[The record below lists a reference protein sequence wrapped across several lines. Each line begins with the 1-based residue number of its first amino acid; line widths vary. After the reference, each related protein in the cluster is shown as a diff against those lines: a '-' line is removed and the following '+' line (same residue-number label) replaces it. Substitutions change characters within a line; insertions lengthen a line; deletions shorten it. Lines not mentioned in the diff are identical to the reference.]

1 MNLKYAFF
9 MIMLANSIL
18 LYGQK
23 KDIKK
28 DSIAVY
34 TKIETYSKRSKF
46 TKTIH
51 NLIFKSTNRDHSKK
65 DDRLQDDYKDY
76 HNKPIRHIFIETL
89 DPFGYSV
96 YDTHKL
102 PKNLLGKIGNSVHI
116 KSYRFVIKNLL
127 LFKEKQPLD
136 TLLIYES
143 KRLMRSQSYIRSVKI
158 DVKNVSTINDSVDV
172 TVRVLDSWSIIP
184 KGSGSKSGFNLTLN
198 ERNFL
203 GFGHKFNNRYSKDLN
218 NGNSSY
224 SFEYVVPTIK
234 NTYISTT
241 IASQK
246 TPDGFFNKYLN
257 IERRF
262 ISPLTRWAGGLYFND
277 QYKQN
282 LLPDNSQEFENQ
294 TLKFQSQD
302 IWIGHSFNILS
313 EKSLYERT
321 TNLIASLRQVN
332 VKYNEKPQRAF
343 DTINYFSNEHFY
355 LGSVGIASQQFIR
368 DSYIFR
374 DGIIEDLPIGFSS
387 SITTGYQRKNKKDR
401 GYIGSRFSIA
411 NYLKWGYFNIN
422 LEYGTFLSNMKTEQ
436 SAIALELNYF
446 TNLINLGNHWKM
458 RQFIKPQLLFGFN
471 RLNIIADRLSLN
483 GNNTTYGY
491 NLNNFRSNRRTGI
504 NGFEAELYGTKKTL
518 LSLQTQF
525 YSPWNILGFRLNPF
539 INITSGI
546 IGQSNNS
553 ALNNKVYSSFS
564 LGFIIRNDYLVFS
577 SFKLSLSY
585 YPEIPGNGSNLFKTN
600 TFQIEDFGI
609 QSLRIGK
616 PSTVWYQ

>member
-1 MNLKYAFF
+1 MSLYA
-9 MIMLANSIL
+9 
-18 LYGQK
+18 QK
-23 KDIKK
+23 KDTKN
-28 DSIAVY
+28 DSISVY
-34 TKIETYSKRSKF
+34 TKIETYSNRSKF
-46 TKTIH
+46 TKNIH
-51 NLIFKSTNRDHSKK
+51 NLIFKSTNRDHLKK
-65 DDRLQDDYKDY
+65 DIRLQDYYKDY
-76 HNKPIRHIFIETL
+76 HDKPIRRIFIETL

-96 YDTHKL
+96 YDTNKH
-102 PKNLLGKIGNSVHI
+102 PKNILGKIGNSVHI
-116 KSYRFVIKNLL
+116 KSYEFAIKNLL
-127 LFKEKQPLD
+127 LFKEKQALD

-143 KRLMRSQSYIRSVKI
+143 KRLMRSQSFIRSVKI
-158 DVKNVSTINDSVDV
+158 DVKDVSAANDSVDV

-184 KGSGSKSGFNLTLN
+184 KGSGSTSGFNLALN

-277 QYKQN
+277 QFNQN
-282 LLPDNSQEFENQ
+282 LLPNNLQVFENQ
-294 TLKFQSQD
+294 TLKFQAQD
-302 IWIGHSFNILS
+302 IWIGHAFKILK
-313 EKSLYERT
+313 EKSLYGRT

-332 VKYNEKPQRAF
+332 VTYKEKPQKAF
-343 DTINYFSNEHFY
+343 DSINYFSNEHFY
-355 LGSVGIASQQFIR
+355 LGRIGIASRQFVQ

-387 SITTGYQRKNKKDR
+387 SITAGYQRKNQKDR
-401 GYIGSRFSIA
+401 GYIGYHFSIA
-411 NYLKWGYFNIN
+411 NNLKWGYFNIN
-422 LEYGTFLSNMKTEQ
+422 LEYGTFLRRMKTEQ

-446 TNLINLGNHWKM
+446 TNLIDLGNDWKM

-471 RLNIIADRLSLN
+471 RRHIIADRLSLN
-483 GNNTTYGY
+483 GNSTTYGY
-491 NLNNFRSNRRTGI
+491 DLNNFRSNRRTGI

-525 YSPWNILGFRLNPF
+525 YSPWNIIGFRLNPF
-539 INITSGI
+539 IDITSGI
-546 IGQSNNS
+546 IGHSTNA
-553 ALNNKVYSSFS
+553 ALNGKVYSAFS
-564 LGFIIRNDYLVFS
+564 LGFVVRNDYLVFS
-577 SFKLSLSY
+577 SFRLSLTY
-585 YPEIPGNGSNLFKTN
+585 YPEIPGTGSNIFKTN
-600 TFQIEDFGI
+600 SFQTEDFGV
-609 QSLRIGK
+609 QSIRIGK